1 MELIERIGE
10 LNHKLAG
17 GISPAMA
24 TPIDRETG
32 QVALDVIP
40 ELVDFLISHGVRG
53 LFVGGTTGEGIFL
66 DVDQRKKLHETTV
79 SAVAGRVPVLV
90 HTGARTTETAV
101 DLAQHASEIE
111 ADAMAAVTPIFY
123 GMHEDALAGY
133 FKAIAA
139 AAPQVPLF
147 AYDIPHMAINGVSPG
162 LARHMFE
169 ELPSMAGMKC
179 SNPDAQAIRRL
190 LDVIPEGRILLAGNE
205 AIALGSLA
213 MGAAGM
219 ISGLATA
226 VPEPLVALTDAF
238 ITGDIV
244 EARYQ
249 QRTIN
254 RLLAVIPAGK
264 RIGAIKAI
272 LEARGIPVGPPISP
286 LPEVSSEV
294 WTKMVEILK
303 E

>member
-10 LNHKLAG
+10 LNQKLAG
-17 GISPAMA
+17 GTSPAMA
-24 TPIDRETG
+24 TPIDRKTG

-40 ELVDFLISHGVRG
+40 KLVDFLISHGVRG

-66 DVDQRKKLHETTV
+66 DVEQRKKLHEITV

-90 HTGARTTETAV
+90 HTGALTTETAL
-101 DLAQHASEIE
+101 DLAHHAAEIG

-133 FKAIAA
+133 FKAIAN

-254 RLLAVIPAGK
+254 RLLAVIPAGVTDFDV
-264 RIGAIKAI
+264 APFD
-272 LEARGIPVGPPISP
+272 E
-286 LPEVSSEV
+286 
-294 WTKMVEILK
+294 
-303 E
+303 